1 MKRLAAVTV
10 TAALA
15 LAPAASAAGPVVEHT
30 SSGTAAAKAS
40 LLTST
45 DLGKGWTS
53 KATTQSGIQVSCTGY
68 QPNGKGI
75 AEIGVASS
83 PSFSASSTGPFVV
96 QETSVFASA
105 AQARAYWKRAL
116 TAGLIACAKQSLSA
130 LATQGIKVKVVSA
143 GTLPVQQVTPLTAGY
158 RVVAT
163 LSSSANKNLKTY
175 LDWVFVGNGKTV
187 TQIVISS
194 FQKLPAKYEYALAI
208 LANKHMTPRQSLPT
222 A

>member
-1 MKRLAAVTV
+1 MQGLPAFMLV
-10 TAALA
+10 AALA
-15 LAPAASAAGPVVEHT
+15 LVPAAAAAGPAVKHT

-40 LLTST
+40 LLTSA

-68 QPNGKGI
+68 QPNGNGI
-75 AEIGVASS
+75 TEIGVASS
-83 PSFSASSTGPFVV
+83 PSFSASSAGPFVV
-96 QETSVFASA
+96 QETSVYASA
-105 AQARAYWKRAL
+105 AQAKAYWKRAL
-116 TAGLIACAKQSLSA
+116 TAGLIACTKQSLSP
-130 LATQGIKVKVVSA
+130 LAKQGIKVKVVSA
-143 GTLPVQQVTPLTAGY
+143 GGLPVQQVTPMTAGY

-163 LSSSANKNLKTY
+163 LSSPANKNLKTY

-208 LANKHMTPRQSLPT
+208 LANEHMTPKQSLPT